1 MGAQLRKSA
10 VKKMIVVMKIMLA
23 SRGLPLWLM
32 ENLILILVHQTGM
45 FSTTQTEAIE
55 ELAKAGLRNPVRVEV
70 RAEKIQK
77 MVLHHQNNQNLPE
90 HL

>member
-55 ELAKAGLRNPVRVEV
+55 ELAKAGLRNPVRVEG
-70 RAEKIQK
+70 
-77 MVLHHQNNQNLPE
+77 VLVDDTYSYLSKQHRE
-90 HL
+90 CVIRE